1 MGAPKELTGPTTVK
15 GRVGSLKSIS
25 MSDDL
30 VGWYNRLLVRV
41 PEPIVHADRRT
52 DAIANMTAVLILLA
66 VNAGHDSARD

>member
-1 MGAPKELTGPTTVK
+1 
-15 GRVGSLKSIS
+15 

-66 VNAGHDSARD
+66 VNAGDDGAGD

>member
-1 MGAPKELTGPTTVK
+1 
-15 GRVGSLKSIS
+15 

-66 VNAGHDSARD
+66 VTTAPGIKSISVRRASADDSACTVMSRSDPRTL